1 MSRTARRQV
10 VFVVVFLIVVCLFM
24 TTFRMG
30 VVHGQSMEPTYQD
43 GQVVLVRRRNRW
55 SAPLHH
61 NDIVLLRKDRDII
74 IKRVYR
80 LPGEE
85 IDRSFPDVRDTLRY
99 TGQDIYYEQQVTRTN
114 HGTETRYFVPEGYL
128 VVLGDNLRVSE
139 DSRVFGP
146 VPERDVLGVVVNAPG
161 PPYADA
167 ALAPP
172 SGMPDH
178 RAAGNRPAPAPPR

>member
-1 MSRTARRQV
+1 MSRTARRQA

-55 SAPLHH
+55 SAPLHR

-80 LPGEE
+80 LSGEE
-85 IDRSFPDVRDTLRY
+85 IDRAFPDVRDTLPY
-99 TGQDIYYEQQVTRTN
+99 SGQGVYYEQQVTRTN
-114 HGTETRYFVPEGYL
+114 HGMETRYFVPEGYL

-146 VPERDVLGVVVNAPG
+146 VPEQDVLGVVVNAQG

-167 ALAPP
+167 APVPP
-172 SGMPDH
+172 PGTPAH
-178 RAAGNRPAPAPPR
+178 RASFDRRASMPPR